1 MKKTDTNVK
10 ESKIRIVV
18 RFIYRNPATP
28 SCDVVEMDEETYAK
42 FLRSESMTNRIDM
55 LLDILDKEYMSEMI
69 RELAWIPL
77 DENMNLVVSQ
87 S

>member
-42 FLRSESMTNRIDM
+42 FLRSESMTNR
-55 LLDILDKEYMSEMI
+55 MSI
-69 RELAWIPL
+69 
-77 DENMNLVVSQ
+77 SQ
-87 S
+87 K

>member
-1 MKKTDTNVK
+1 
-10 ESKIRIVV
+10 
-18 RFIYRNPATP
+18 
-28 SCDVVEMDEETYAK
+28 
-42 FLRSESMTNRIDM
+42 M

>member
-1 MKKTDTNVK
+1 MEKTDTNKK
-10 ESKIRIVV
+10 EMKMRLAV
-18 RFIYRNPATP
+18 RLIFRMSAAP
-28 SCDVVEMDEETYAK
+28 SCDIIEMDNDTWNK

>member
-42 FLRSESMTNRIDM
+42 FLRSESMTNRINM
-55 LLDILDKEYMSEMI
+55 LLEILDKEYISEII

-77 DENMNLVVSQ
+77 DDNMDLVVDKD
-87 S
+87 

>member
-28 SCDVVEMDEETYAK
+28 SCDIVEMDEETYAK
-42 FLRSESMTNRIDM
+42 FLRSESMTNRINM
-55 LLDILDKEYMSEMI
+55 LLEILDKEYISEI
-69 RELAWIPL
+69 NRELAWIPL
-77 DENMNLVVSQ
+77 DDNMDLVVNKD
-87 S
+87 